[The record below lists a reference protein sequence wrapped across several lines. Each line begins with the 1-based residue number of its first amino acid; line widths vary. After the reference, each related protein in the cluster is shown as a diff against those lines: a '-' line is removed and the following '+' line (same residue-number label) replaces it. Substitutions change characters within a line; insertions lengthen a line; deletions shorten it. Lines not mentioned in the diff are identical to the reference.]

1 MLYIR
6 AYDENVRTKRRHP
19 SKEGSPTMMMS
30 TLFPAMM
37 RLILRAD
44 VRPLSARGLARR
56 RRRFFFFFFFF
67 FFFWR
72 ETERSEFSS
81 LRLCR
86 QSLAL
91 LQRRDGVLL
100 FFLSFPSPVGGICA
114 RACAHGRDDP
124 AAKNGD
130 GAPPEAV
137 EGRQSSHFVSET
149 HFSTSRGVVLSVE
162 IYLCT
167 KNALIFSFPKGIW
180 RRKKCR
186 KTTSLNW
193 KRLLLYTRA
202 NLDTIRICRESRYI
216 SFYSHFYL
224 IS

>member
-30 TLFPAMM
+30 TLFPAM

-56 RRRFFFFFFFF
+56 RRRFFFF
-67 FFFWR
+67 WR
-72 ETERSEFSS
+72 ETEREFSS

-86 QSLAL
+86 RLAL

-149 HFSTSRGVVLSVE
+149 HFSTSRVVVPLLLSRF
-162 IYLCT
+162 IYVQKTRL
-167 KNALIFSFPKGIW
+167 NFFLSSQ
-180 RRKKCR
+180 RREFGGEK
-186 KTTSLNW
+186 SAAE
-193 KRLLLYTRA
+193 KRLKLETVFVA
-202 NLDTIRICRESRYI
+202 SLDI
-216 SFYSHFYL
+216 SFC
-224 IS
+224 

>member
-1 MLYIR
+1 MYFRERLLKKESFCVSKERERERERESFIRFCRLTCKYQRMLYIR

-56 RRRFFFFFFFF
+56 RRRRFFFFFFF

-149 HFSTSRGVVLSVE
+149 HFSTSRVVV
-162 IYLCT
+162 
-167 KNALIFSFPKGIW
+167 P
-180 RRKKCR
+180 
-186 KTTSLNW
+186 
-193 KRLLLYTRA
+193 LLLSRFIYVFKRA
-202 NLDTIRICRESRYI
+202 
-216 SFYSHFYL
+216 
-224 IS
+224 

>member
-30 TLFPAMM
+30 TLFPAML
-37 RLILRAD
+37 LILRAD
-44 VRPLSARGLARR
+44 VRPLSAHGLARR

-67 FFFWR
+67 FWR
-72 ETERSEFSS
+72 ETEREFSS

-86 QSLAL
+86 RLAL

-149 HFSTSRGVVLSVE
+149 HFSTSRVVVPLLLSRF
-162 IYLCT
+162 IYVQKTRL
-167 KNALIFSFPKGIW
+167 NFFLSSQ
-180 RRKKCR
+180 RREFGGEK
-186 KTTSLNW
+186 SAAE
-193 KRLLLYTRA
+193 KRLNLYSYTQLL
-202 NLDTIRICRESRYI
+202 
-216 SFYSHFYL
+216 
-224 IS
+224 

>member
-56 RRRFFFFFFFF
+56 RRRRFF

-72 ETERSEFSS
+72 ETEREFSS

-86 QSLAL
+86 RLAL

-124 AAKNGD
+124 AAKNRD

-149 HFSTSRGVVLSVE
+149 HFLTSRGVVLSVE

-193 KRLLLYTRA
+193 KRLLLYTRGK
-202 NLDTIRICRESRYI
+202 LRYDTYLSRV
-216 SFYSHFYL
+216 
-224 IS
+224 